1 MGKVVTSLR
10 QFGKDHHWEQ
20 RCVERRDRRC
30 IVVYFCLLWSSLSS
44 LSLRY
49 KNVERLAAEEFER
62 EHVRVSRTR
71 PDLNLTFEPSEAWP
85 SSSRSSTP
93 SSFASQEDA
102 EADLE
107 AQTSA
112 TPYTPSE
119 TGRTTENTVWWSRC
133 YIMTCYAQYWVITW
147 CLCGDVSY

>member
-1 MGKVVTSLR
+1 MTLTL
-10 QFGKDHHWEQ
+10 F
-20 RCVERRDRRC
+20 
-30 IVVYFCLLWSSLSS
+30 LLPASSDPLS

-49 KNVERLAAEEFER
+49 KNVERLAAEEYER

-71 PDLNLTFEPSEAWP
+71 PDLNLNFEPAEAWP

-107 AQTSA
+107 AGTPA
-112 TPYTPSE
+112 TAYTPSE
-119 TGRTTENTVWWSRC
+119 TGRTTENTV
-133 YIMTCYAQYWVITW
+133 
-147 CLCGDVSY
+147 

>member
-1 MGKVVTSLR
+1 MLRKARQKV
-10 QFGKDHHWEQ
+10 H
-20 RCVERRDRRC
+20 
-30 IVVYFCLLWSSLSS
+30 CLTDPPS
-44 LSLRY
+44 LSLSFRY
-49 KNVERLAAEEFER
+49 KNVERLAAEEYER
-62 EHVRVSRTR
+62 EHVRVSRAR

-107 AQTSA
+107 AGTPA

-119 TGRTTENTVWWSRC
+119 TGRTTENAV
-133 YIMTCYAQYWVITW
+133 
-147 CLCGDVSY
+147 